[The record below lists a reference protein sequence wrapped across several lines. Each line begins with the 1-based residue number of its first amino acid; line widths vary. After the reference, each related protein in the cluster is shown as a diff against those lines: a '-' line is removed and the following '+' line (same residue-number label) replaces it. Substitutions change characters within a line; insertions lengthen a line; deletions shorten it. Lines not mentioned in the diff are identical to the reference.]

1 MINNMPA
8 TKERPDDRN
17 NHPPEIGRIIEKIKR
32 RGSDSL
38 TPTERMMVVE
48 IFRAAAMTGQK
59 HLFAIKE
66 DIQRA
71 HLSYC
76 WRLTK

>member
-1 MINNMPA
+1 MTRKMPA
-8 TKERPDDRN
+8 TKERPRGD

-59 HLFAIKE
+59 HLLIIKE

-76 WRLTK
+76 WRMTQ

>member
-1 MINNMPA
+1 MFDAMTITA
-8 TKERPDDRN
+8 ERPDRD
-17 NHPPEIGRIIEKIKR
+17 NHLPEIGRIIEKIKR

-38 TPTERMMVVE
+38 SPKERMMVVE

-59 HLFAIKE
+59 HLTDIKK

-71 HLSYC
+71 HLFYC
-76 WRLTK
+76 WRMTK

>member
-1 MINNMPA
+1 MINKQMPA
-8 TKERPDDRN
+8 TKERPDRN

-38 TPTERMMVVE
+38 TGQERMMVVE

-59 HLFAIKE
+59 HLIAIKE

-76 WRLTK
+76 WRMTK

>member
-1 MINNMPA
+1 MINDMPA
-8 TKERPDDRN
+8 TAEKPDRN
-17 NHPPEIGRIIEKIKR
+17 DHPPEIGRIIEKIKR
-32 RGSDSL
+32 RGSNSL

-59 HLFAIKE
+59 HLLAIKE

-76 WRLTK
+76 WRMTQ

>member
-1 MINNMPA
+1 MIDHTMPA
-8 TKERPDDRN
+8 LAERPDHN

-38 TPTERMMVVE
+38 LPKERMMVVE

-59 HLFAIKE
+59 HLLQIKK
-66 DIQRA
+66 DIQLA
-71 HLSYC
+71 HLYYC